1 MKKPFALSLQGVF
14 VLLSGTEEKDTSC
27 VVDRFGCCL
36 CNSLYHCP
44 FSFSIVFR
52 ETKVGK
58 IFDIKTVVVTQ
69 RKALILND

>member
-1 MKKPFALSLQGVF
+1 MLSNRISISSPSQIKPW
-14 VLLSGTEEKDTSC
+14 TEEKDTSC